1 MTLGWATTEM
11 MKSGRPFTVWSKIP
25 EANQAWF
32 EVVGVV
38 PFEDILDIDELG
50 DEYVQAPHVYAA
62 FAPGTQG
69 PFKGFIAEVESTGR
83 WDQRSYYPDEETD
96 GRIAYFPAKFREPD
110 NNRK

>member
-1 MTLGWATTEM
+1 MGDHRNDEKRQAIY
-11 MKSGRPFTVWSKIP
+11 GFWSKIP